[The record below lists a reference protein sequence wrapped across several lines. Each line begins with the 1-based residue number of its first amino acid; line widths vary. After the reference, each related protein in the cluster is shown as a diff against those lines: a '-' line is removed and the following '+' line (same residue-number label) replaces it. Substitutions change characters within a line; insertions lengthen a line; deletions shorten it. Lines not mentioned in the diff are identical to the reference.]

1 MRKSLKYILHK
12 TGDWTVNILFAI
24 CMFCVIAVFLII
36 FVFSSFKIPSNSME
50 PALVTGDNILECKTI
65 IGPRLFDVTKFL
77 ENKQTD
83 IYRLPGLRKIKRNDV
98 LVFNFPHPHDWQ
110 KIEMDIGKYYIKR
123 CIALP
128 GDTLSIQNGFYR
140 ISGVTDTIGNVAAQ
154 KRLSKRNP
162 ETLESG
168 VLNGFPLHPDFPW
181 TILSFGPLYIP
192 KKGDSIPMNPENAIL
207 YRKIIEWE
215 QHASLKTEGN
225 TFNLDDRPLHS
236 YTFEKNYYFM
246 GGDRVE
252 DSQDSRYW
260 GFLPEEYIVGKA
272 WIIWKSVDPYEDKF
286 RWKRFLKMI
295 N

>member
-1 MRKSLKYILHK
+1 MKIPIKNIFQEAGK
-12 TGDWTVNILFAI
+12 WVVNILFTV
-24 CMFCVIAVFLII
+24 CMLCVALVFFIV

-50 PALVTGDNILECKTI
+50 PALITGDNILVCKLI
-65 IGPRLFDVTKFL
+65 IGPRLFDVSKSI
-77 ENKQTD
+77 ENKQTP
-83 IYRLPGLRKIKRNDV
+83 IFRLPGLRKIKRNDV
-98 LVFNFPHPHDWQ
+98 LVFNFPHPHDWL
-110 KIEMDIGKYYIKR
+110 KIEMNIQKYYIKR
-123 CIALP
+123 CIGLP

-140 ISGVTDTIGNVAAQ
+140 INGVTDTLGNVAAQ
-154 KRLSKRNP
+154 KRLSRRNP
-162 ETLESG
+162 ETIESG
-168 VLNGFPLHPDFPW
+168 VLNGFPYHPDFPW

-192 KKGDSIPMNPENAIL
+192 KKGDSIAMNPENAVL

-215 QHASLKTEGN
+215 QGTGLQTEGDRFSLN
-225 TFNLDDRPLHS
+225 NRPLQT

-260 GFLPEEYIVGKA
+260 GFLPEEYVVGKA
-272 WIIWKSVDPYEDKF
+272 WIIWKSVDTYENDF

>member
-1 MRKSLKYILHK
+1 MRISIKNILNE
-12 TGDWTVNILFAI
+12 TGKWIVNILFAV
-24 CMFCVIAVFLII
+24 CMFSVITVFFIV

-50 PALVTGDNILECKTI
+50 PALITGDNILVCKPI
-65 IGPRLFDVTKFL
+65 IGARLFDVIKL
-77 ENKQTD
+77 LDNEQTS
-83 IYRLPGLRKIKRNDV
+83 IYRVPGFRKVKRNDI

-110 KIEMDIGKYYIKR
+110 KIEMDIQKYYIKR

-140 ISGVTDTIGNVAAQ
+140 VNGVTDTLGNLAAQ
-154 KRLSKRNP
+154 KRLSRRNP
-162 ETLESG
+162 ESIESG
-168 VLNGFPLHPDFPW
+168 VLNGFPYHSDFPW
-181 TILSFGPLYIP
+181 TILSFGPLYVP
-192 KKGDSIPMNPENAIL
+192 KKGDSIALNPENAVL

-215 QHASLKTEGN
+215 QGASLQTEENKFSLGN
-225 TFNLDDRPLHS
+225 RTLHT

-272 WIIWKSVDPYEDKF
+272 WIIWKSVDMYENEF